1 MSKANATQGHW
12 RFWALLAVLVM
23 SGVVIHLWERAG
35 EAHIDRRPLTEFPSQ
50 LGQWKKFGIDAR
62 FDKETEAV
70 LRADDYL
77 SRNYARSDGNVA
89 SFYVGYYATQRNG
102 ATYHSPLNCL
112 PGSGWTMSDPATI
125 TITPAGGGPAFEA
138 NRYIIENG
146 NERQLLV
153 YWYQG
158 RGRAVASEYWGKVYT
173 VLDSMRRNR
182 SDGAMVRVT
191 VPVGQ
196 SEAAALATATDLA
209 AQAAPSLPVYI
220 PD

>member
-1 MSKANATQGHW
+1 MSNATKTEGRW
-12 RFWALLAVLVM
+12 RFWALLAVLVL
-23 SGVVIHLWERAG
+23 SGVVINLWERAG
-35 EAHIDRRPLTEFPSQ
+35 EAHINRRPLKEFPAQ
-50 LGQWKKFGIDAR
+50 LGQWQKVGSDSR

-77 SRNYARSDGNVA
+77 SRNYARNDGSFA
-89 SFYVGYYATQRNG
+89 SFYIGYYETQRNG

-125 TITPAGGGPAFEA
+125 RISPADGRPAFEA

-146 NERQLLV
+146 NDRQLLV

-158 RGRAVASEYWGKVYT
+158 RGRAVASEYWGKIYT

-191 VPVGQ
+191 VPVGK
-196 SEAAALATATDLA
+196 SETEALATATDLA
-209 AQAAPSLPVYI
+209 AQVAPSLPVFI